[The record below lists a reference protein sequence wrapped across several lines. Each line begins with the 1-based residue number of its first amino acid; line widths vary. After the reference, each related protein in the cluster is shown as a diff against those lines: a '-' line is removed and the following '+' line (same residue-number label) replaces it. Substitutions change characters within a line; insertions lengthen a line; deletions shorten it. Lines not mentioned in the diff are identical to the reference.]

1 MVLLGMSILMWLL
14 APTFIAF
21 GALMIMVVL
30 IQRPKG
36 GGLAGAFGGSSTD
49 VASAFGASVGDLLT
63 WVTVSFFVVWV
74 CLAIGMQ
81 WAIAGEIEQASLL
94 RQDSQPVETAPA
106 TAPAEDATTEP
117 ADATPTAP

>member
-1 MVLLGMSILMWLL
+1 MWLL